1 MKKIWEKIRPLIN
14 RETVSYLVFGVL
26 TTVINIVVSALCY
39 RFLPI
44 SQPEALNATSQV
56 IAWIVAVLFAF
67 VTNKLYVFQS
77 RSTAW
82 KLLLWEFFSFIAARL
97 LTLGIDVG
105 GMILLVDKLQVN
117 YLVSKV
123 LTNGV
128 VIILNYIF
136 SKLFIFKKKE
146 ENGGK
151 DAENGRE

>member
-1 MKKIWEKIRPLIN
+1 MKKIWDKIRPLIN
-14 RETVSYLVFGVL
+14 RETISYLVFGVL
-26 TTVINIVVSALCY
+26 TTVINIVVSTLCY

-44 SQPEALNATSQV
+44 SQPETLNATSQV

-77 RSTAW
+77 KSMAW

-105 GMILLVDKLQVN
+105 GMILLVDKLQVD
-117 YLVSKV
+117 YLISKV
-123 LTNGV
+123 LTNV
-128 VIILNYIF
+128 LVIILNYIF

-146 ENGGK
+146 EKGEKETG
-151 DAENGRE
+151 NGRE